1 MIGYVKGKI
10 THKTPTF
17 IYVEAGGIGY
27 HINISLNT
35 YSVLES
41 KSEATVYTHMIV
53 KEDDMSLYGF
63 AEESERSVFV
73 HLLSVSGVGA
83 NTARVI
89 LSYMT
94 RDEVVRAIANED
106 VVSLNKVKGIGPKTA
121 KRIILDLKEKMIKES
136 GNDPMSGIATISD
149 NNVKND
155 ALSALLSLGFPKAA
169 VEKHLKSILSQNPAI
184 DQVEDLIKLVL
195 KKMN

>member
-1 MIGYVKGKI
+1 MIGYIKGKI
-10 THKTPTF
+10 THKTPTY
-17 IYVEAGGIGY
+17 IYVEAQGVGY

-35 YSVLES
+35 YSVIES
-41 KSEATVYTHMIV
+41 KQEAQVYTHMIV

-63 AEESERSVFV
+63 ADMAERSVFV

-121 KRIILDLKEKMIKES
+121 KRIILDLREKMVKES
-136 GNDPMSGIATISD
+136 GIDTNATQAVASD
-149 NNVKND
+149 NNVKSD
-155 ALSALLSLGFPKAA
+155 ALSALISLGFPKPAI
-169 VEKHLKSILSQNPAI
+169 EKHIKAILAQDPSI
-184 DQVEDLIKLVL
+184 DQVEDLIKRVL